1 MKRYFILGN
10 HDTLEVCLSLPM
22 ETQPENSLPF
32 EVVNFHKPVFDQ
44 YPNPTCL
51 VEGATEEEIKEYE
64 RSLIPQEITRRQ
76 FKIALAVLGKNEQ
89 DILNGIDQLPEP
101 QRTIARISYMEAGTF
116 ERYNPELITVATMF
130 LNMDEEDIDEV
141 FKIGSNY

>member
-1 MKRYFILGN
+1 MRYFQLLN
-10 HDTLEVCLSLPM
+10 PDNLEVFISADL

-32 EVVNFHKPVFDQ
+32 ESNSFIKSCFDQ

-101 QRTIARISYMEAGTF
+101 NRTIARISYMEAGTF
-116 ERYNPELITVATMF
+116 ERYNPELITVATMY
-130 LNMDEEDIDEV
+130 LNMGEDDIDEV

>member
-1 MKRYFILGN
+1 MRYYRLLN
-10 HDTLEVCLSLPM
+10 PETLEVYVSLEM
-22 ETQPENSLPF
+22 ETQPQNSLLYEPN
-32 EVVNFHKPVFDQ
+32 NFVKACFDQ
-44 YPNPTCL
+44 YPNPTAI
-51 VEGATEEEIKEYE
+51 VEGATPKEIREHE

-116 ERYNPELITVATMF
+116 ERYNPELIAVASMF
-130 LNMDEEDIDEV
+130 LNMNEGDIDEV
-141 FKIGSNY
+141 FKIGSQY

>member
-1 MKRYFILGN
+1 MRYYLLRN
-10 HDTLEVCLSLPM
+10 LETLEVYLSQDL

-32 EVVNFHKPVFDQ
+32 EVVNFYRPCFDQ
-44 YPNPTCL
+44 YPNPTAII
-51 VEGATEEEIKEYE
+51 EGATPEEIREHE
-64 RSLIPQEITRRQ
+64 RSLIPQVITRRQ

-116 ERYNPELITVATMF
+116 ERYNPELIAVATNF
-130 LNMDEEDIDEV
+130 LNMTEDDIDEV

>member
-51 VEGATEEEIKEYE
+51 IEGATEEEIKEYE

-76 FKIALAVLGKNEQ
+76 FKIALAVLGKNEEN
-89 DILNGIDQLPEP
+89 ILNGIDQLPEP
-101 QRTIARISYMEAGTF
+101 QKTIARISYMEAGTF
-116 ERYNPELITVATMF
+116 ERNNPELIAVATNF
-130 LNMDEEDIDEV
+130 LNMSEDDIDEV